1 MNPIISGSYTPI
13 IGLSSS
19 SWRALLQVLQ
29 NQQWID
35 SQTRAISLELTTY
48 NPNVNLFNQIKM
60 TVEMPASGGIFPY
73 SR

>member
-1 MNPIISGSYTPI
+1 MNPIISGSYTPK
-13 IGLSSS
+13 IGSSSS